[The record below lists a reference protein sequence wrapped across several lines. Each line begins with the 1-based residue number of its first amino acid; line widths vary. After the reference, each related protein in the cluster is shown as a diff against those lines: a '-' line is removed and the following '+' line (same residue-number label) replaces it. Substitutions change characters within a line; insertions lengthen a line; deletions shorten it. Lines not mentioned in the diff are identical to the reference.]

1 MKHGIHLLAS
11 GRRDERANTV
21 VEFALVAPVLILA
34 FIGLVDYAIYVSDQM
49 RLSKAVASAVQFAMY
64 NSDND
69 DGIRNVAY
77 SASYFSADQADV
89 TITHACECPGGDA
102 VACDGICVAGDH
114 KRIFVE
120 VAMQYTYTPLLPY
133 PFVPESLV
141 IDRSASIQIP

>member
-1 MKHGIHLLAS
+1 MKNGMHLLSS
-11 GRRDERANTV
+11 GRPDERANTV
-21 VEFALVAPVLILA
+21 VEFALVAPVLIFA

-89 TITHACECPGGDA
+89 TITHACECPNGDA
-102 VACDGICVAGDH
+102 VACDGICVVGDH

-120 VAMQYTYTPLLPY
+120 VAMRYTYTPLLPY